1 MSSDILENPIFRQI
15 LLLAAASS
23 KTVSKKSL
31 PGGKTPGLWRTSECQ
46 NHAKKVPNVSSEIL
60 EKARFLVGCWLL
72 AAGCYWRW
80 LLATGYV
87 HLLRAFAHVL
97 GTHWCYINEKIA
109 KRHVWNPKE
118 IYTRYIEVPNVSSD
132 TLEKHNFSI
141 DSVAGGC

>member
-1 MSSDILENPIFRQI
+1 MPNVSSDILENTIFRQI

-31 PGGKTPGLWRTSECQ
+31 PGGKHQGSEGRASARTTP
-46 NHAKKVPNVSSEIL
+46 KKVPNVSSEIL

-109 KRHVWNPKE
+109 KRHV
-118 IYTRYIEVPNVSSD
+118 
-132 TLEKHNFSI
+132 
-141 DSVAGGC
+141 